1 MSTVTAVPLQPTRQ
15 RVLVYLWAALVV
27 AVLAAAALVWLT
39 PVDPIVQAMAQVRR
53 SDPTIRSTNSGLLY
67 KVLEPGQGDTR
78 PTDEDAVTVA
88 MQVHLLDGTTV
99 LGGDQPGQMPVSPNL
114 PGLTEGLKLMPPH
127 SRYRFWLKPSLGL
140 GDRATPTIPANS
152 PLVVDVQ
159 LMEFRSQAVIQQEE
173 AMRQM
178 QAQMRQQQGGAGGAG
193 GAGAGPAGPP
203 PGMVDPGALPP
214 AGPPPSEAPHP

>member
-1 MSTVTAVPLQPTRQ
+1 MSTVTAVPLQPTRP
-15 RVLVYLWAALVV
+15 RVLVYLWAALTV
-27 AVLAAAALVWLT
+27 AALAAAALVWFT
-39 PVDPIVQAMAQVRR
+39 PVDPIVRAMAQVRR

-67 KVLEPGQGDTR
+67 KVIQPGSGDTR

-99 LGGDQPGQMPVSPNL
+99 LGGDQPGQMPVAPNL

-127 SRYRFWLKPSLGL
+127 SHYRFWLKPSLGL

-159 LMEFRSQAVIQQEE
+159 LMDFRSQAVIQQEE

-178 QAQMRQQQGGAGGAG
+178 QAQMQQRG
-193 GAGAGPAGPP
+193 GAGAPGGPGGAPGAPP
-203 PGMVDPGALPP
+203 PGMVDPGAMPP
-214 AGPPPSEAPHP
+214 AGPPPAEVPHP

>member
-1 MSTVTAVPLQPTRQ
+1 MSTVTAVPLQPTRAS
-15 RVLVYLWAALVV
+15 VLAYLWGAIIV
-27 AVLAAAALVWLT
+27 AVIAAAALVWFT
-39 PVDPIVQAMAQVRR
+39 PVDPIVRAMAQVRR
-53 SDPTIRSTNSGLLY
+53 SDPAIRSTNSGLLY
-67 KVLEPGQGDTR
+67 KVLEPGSGDTH
-78 PTDEDAVTVA
+78 PTDEDAATVT

-114 PGLTEGLKLMPPH
+114 PGLTEGLKLMAPH

-159 LMEFRSQAVIQQEE
+159 LMDFRSQAVLQQEE

-178 QAQMRQQQGGAGGAG
+178 QAQMQQRGGAGGPGAAPG
-193 GAGAGPAGPP
+193 GAMPGGPP
-203 PGMVDPGALPP
+203 PGAVDPNAPPPSSPP
-214 AGPPPSEAPHP
+214 AGSPQP